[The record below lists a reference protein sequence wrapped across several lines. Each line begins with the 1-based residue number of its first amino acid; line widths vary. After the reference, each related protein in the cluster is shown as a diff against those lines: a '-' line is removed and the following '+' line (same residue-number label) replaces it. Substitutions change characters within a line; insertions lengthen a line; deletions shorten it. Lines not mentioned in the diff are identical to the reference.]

1 MTEKLYYADSHL
13 FEFDATVTACRA
25 AESGWEVELDRS
37 AFFPNEGGQYADT
50 GTLDDAAVSDVQLR
64 GDTLVHITDRP
75 LQVGSR
81 CHGSLNA
88 DERLRKMQNH
98 TGEHIVSGLVHRQY
112 GLNNIGFHLGHD
124 DVTLDFD
131 GPLDR
136 GQLDFIEQL
145 ANGAVAACAKVTA
158 RFPSDDELATL
169 NYRSKLELTEQVRI
183 VTIDGYDCCACCAP
197 HVDNCGEVG
206 LIKLLDFARYKG
218 GVRVHMQCGFDA
230 LDDYREKYRVVEHI
244 ALALSAKQSEADA
257 AFDKLMSDYDA
268 RGREV
273 AALKRQLA
281 LSKLPHDSVPGDMVL
296 IEQGLDARSLRQ
308 LADAAADK
316 CGGTVYA
323 FSGEGGSYNFVV
335 ASRSRDVRPTTRLL
349 CDRFDGRG
357 GGSEAMTQGRITA
370 DEQSLRKFLDD
381 LNK

>member
-25 AESGWEVELDRS
+25 AEGGWEVELDRS
-37 AFFPNEGGQYADT
+37 AFFPHEGGQYADT
-50 GTLDDAAVSDVQLR
+50 GVLGGAAVSDVQLR
-64 GDTLVHITDRP
+64 GEVPVHITDRP

-81 CHGSLNA
+81 VHGQINA

-98 TGEHIVSGLVHRQY
+98 TGEHIVSGLVHKHY
-112 GLNNIGFHLGHD
+112 GLNNVGFHLGAD

-136 GQLDFIEQL
+136 SQLDFIEQL

-158 RFPSDDELATL
+158 RFPDDEELATL
-169 NYRSKLELTEQVRI
+169 DYRSKLELTENVRI
-183 VTIDGYDCCACCAP
+183 VTIEGYDCCACCAP

-244 ALALSAKQSEADA
+244 ALALSAKQNEADL
-257 AFDKLMSDYDA
+257 AFDKLMADYDA
-268 RGREV
+268 RGREL
-273 AALKRQLA
+273 AALRRQLA
-281 LSKLPHDSVPGDMVL
+281 LSKLPAEAVQGDMVL
-296 IEQGLDARSLRQ
+296 IEQGLDAQSLRQ
-308 LADAAADK
+308 LADAAADR

-323 FSGEGGSYNFVV
+323 FGGDGGAYNFVV
-335 ASRSRDVRPTTRLL
+335 ASRHRDVRPATKEL
-349 CDRFDGRG
+349 CNLFEGRG

-370 DEQSLRKFLDD
+370 DEQALRSFLDNPD
-381 LNK
+381 K